1 MTGFVTIFVR
11 DIRRYLRFK
20 HQLFSSLLQPVLWLA
35 FFGVA
40 MAGNFDRIL
49 ADYTGVEGVPNVN
62 YLTFIC
68 AGIISATILFTNV
81 FGGFFVMFDK
91 KWGLMREV
99 MASPVKRH
107 EVILGLC
114 LSAIVKSWIQAL
126 LVVVFG
132 LILGVNFWPDS
143 PLITVVLSI
152 PALLIFIIPF
162 CIAFLC
168 LSITIALRVDSPEG
182 FQAITA
188 LLTMPLF
195 FLSNSLY
202 SIDGFPPLF
211 KYLAELNPLTHL
223 ITGVRYCIIG
233 SHFTATGSEF
243 IYSLGDI
250 LLSFGYLVLI
260 AAIAYLVAVIVIEKA
275 EVT

>member
-1 MTGFVTIFVR
+1 MTGFVTIFIR
-11 DIRRYLRFK
+11 DIRRYFRFK
-20 HQLFSSLLQPVLWLA
+20 HQLFSSLLQPLLWLA

-143 PLITVVLSI
+143 PLITIVLSI
-152 PALLIFIIPF
+152 PALLILIIPF

-202 SIDGFPPLF
+202 SIDGFPTLF

-243 IYSLGDI
+243 IYSLDDI
-250 LLSFGYLVLI
+250 LFSFGYLVLI
-260 AAIAYLVAVIVIEKA
+260 AAIAYLAAVMTIEKA